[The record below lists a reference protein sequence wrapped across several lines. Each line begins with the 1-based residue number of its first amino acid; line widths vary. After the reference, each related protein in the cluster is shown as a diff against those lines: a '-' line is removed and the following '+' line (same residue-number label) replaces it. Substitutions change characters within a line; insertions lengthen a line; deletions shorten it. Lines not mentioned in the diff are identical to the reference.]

1 MHDEKHPHKFS
12 WVSQALLAQDIKV
25 RRARQMILNN
35 PTFRKDHPD
44 WARDAE
50 KKNFVIM
57 DKQVRERTKKRQ
69 EEALARRKQFG
80 V

>member
-1 MHDEKHPHKFS
+1 MVKHTFS
-12 WVSQALLAQDIKV
+12 WEHMAIIAQEVKV

-57 DKQVRERTKKRQ
+57 DKAIKERVIKRQ
-69 EEALARRKQFG
+69 EEALQRRKQFG

>member
-1 MHDEKHPHKFS
+1 
-12 WVSQALLAQDIKV
+12 
-25 RRARQMILNN
+25 MILNN

-57 DKQVRERTKKRQ
+57 DKAIKERVIKRQ
-69 EEALARRKQFG
+69 EEALQRRKQFG